1 MGYNFVTIDGL
12 FRPNYNI
19 YESSSKDSKEVK
31 PQILEPVLVTHNQ
44 QNIDRIKSIIME
56 TSPLKNTWDED
67 KLSDY
72 NWPIEIAAEQEI
84 TIPYKVKQS
93 SGNSRN
99 LLEYLKEKERFKA
112 HKYQD
117 SGGVWTIG
125 YGFTDPEIVKRGTLT
140 KEEASELLVKDIEAR
155 RNKLRSQI
163 TTWDRL
169 NQNQQDALIS
179 YSFNVGAEN
188 WKRFQPKL
196 LSALNE
202 GRFNEAAK
210 YMDAVRDKKGQKLA
224 GLVKRRKEE
233 QEWFNS

>member
-12 FRPNYNI
+12 FRPNYNV

-31 PQILEPVLVTHNQ
+31 PQILEPVLVTYTP

-56 TSPLKNTWDED
+56 TPPSKNIQDTE

-72 NWPIEIAAEQEI
+72 SQPIEIAAEQEI
-84 TIPYKVKQS
+84 TIPYKGTQS

-99 LLEYLKEKERFKA
+99 LLEYLKEKERFKPN
-112 HKYQD
+112 KYQD

-125 YGFTDPEIVKRGTLT
+125 YGFTDPEIVKRETLT
-140 KEEASELLVKDIEAR
+140 EQEASDLLVKDIEYR
-155 RNKLRSQI
+155 RNRLRSQI
-163 TTWDRL
+163 TTWDKL

-196 LSALNE
+196 LAALNE
-202 GRFNEAAK
+202 GRFDEAAK
-210 YMDAVRDKKGQKLA
+210 YMNAVHDKKGQKLA